1 MATLKRK
8 LKKILGLTSIAVLL
22 ISIAIGI
29 LTKERNNP
37 KANSSQSA
45 DRDYRFE
52 NRNFPDLEVEIEQ
65 PKKICIDL
73 LEKDENAFVFDEY
86 SKVEVVECMFVGCG
100 GFF

>member
-1 MATLKRK
+1 MAIFKQQ
-8 LKKILGLTSIAVLL
+8 LKKILGLA
-22 ISIAIGI
+22 SIAILFAGI
-29 LTKERNNP
+29 VTGVLTKERNSS
-37 KANSSQSA
+37 KASSSQSL
-45 DRDYRFE
+45 RGDYRFE